1 MKNFLHLVEFHIT
14 EHCNLNCKGCVHFS
28 PLAEK
33 SFLKVSEFK
42 KDIKMLKKIT
52 EGNVE
57 TIHILGGEPLLNP
70 NLIKILKTARK
81 YFKNSEI
88 KLITNGLLVLS
99 QKELFWKTLFNFK
112 IELSI
117 TRYPLG
123 LDYSKMAKL
132 ANKNKVKCT
141 FYGDEKENNSWCFPL
156 DLDGMQDFEFN
167 FKNCYKGNNCT
178 NINIYKG
185 KLYICPVVSNI
196 GHFNKFFNKN
206 VEVKEND
213 YLKLSSIK
221 NIDEIKAYIASPIP
235 FCSFCSVQE
244 RTFNNKWEISKKE
257 IKEWSYEFN

>member
-33 SFLKVSEFK
+33 SFLKLSEFK

-57 TIHILGGEPLLNP
+57 IIHILGGEPLLNP

-99 QKELFWKTLFNFK
+99 QKELFFKTLFNFK

-123 LDYSKMAKL
+123 LDYSKIAKL
-132 ANKNKVKCT
+132 ANKNKV
-141 FYGDEKENNSWCFPL
+141 
-156 DLDGMQDFEFN
+156 N
-167 FKNCYKGNNCT
+167 FKNCHKGNNCT

-213 YLKLSSIK
+213 YLKLSLIK
-221 NIDEIKAYIASPIP
+221 NIDKFNYWLEALPFYIN
-235 FCSFCSVQE
+235 VQNE
-244 RTFNNKWEISKKE
+244 GVVLSES
-257 IKEWSYEFN
+257 